1 MKKKLKDNFKDKRG
15 RIVDIFTSQP
25 QEHCILVT
33 FNKKAIRGNHYHKRS
48 IQYDFILS
56 GKLRMLTAR
65 VNKHGK
71 IIGKIKKEIIS
82 KNMLIEHKPYQAHA
96 FQALEK
102 TELLAFVNGRRGG
115 KNYEDDTFRLKDKL
129 I

>member
-1 MKKKLKDNFKDKRG
+1 MFNGQTANPLALMMSPILLTYQKNFL
-15 RIVDIFTSQP
+15 FL
-25 QEHCILVT
+25 C
-33 FNKKAIRGNHYHKRS
+33 KA
-48 IQYDFILS
+48 F
-56 GKLRMLTAR
+56 
-65 VNKHGK
+65 
-71 IIGKIKKEIIS
+71 KEIIS